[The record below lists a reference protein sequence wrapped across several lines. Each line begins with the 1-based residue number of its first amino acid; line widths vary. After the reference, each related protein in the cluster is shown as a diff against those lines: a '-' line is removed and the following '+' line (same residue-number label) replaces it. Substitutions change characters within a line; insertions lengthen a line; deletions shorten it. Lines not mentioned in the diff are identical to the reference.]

1 MDKEYL
7 SKRETIYVMENE
19 IIEYKIGLIKQ
30 IGSLQR
36 DNLVWT

>member
-7 SKRETIYVMENE
+7 SKRETIYIMENE

-30 IGSLQR
+30 IDSLQR